1 MPRRGALLLLV
12 LAAALGAAGCGGGSK
27 TYSAAKT
34 RACLVKSGRVV
45 TNPPASDLVASAAEG
60 GSFAVHFGT
69 NTAIVSFGTD
79 RDGAERIV
87 RAYQRFRG
95 KNIGLLDVLHAYG
108 NAVVLWAIHPLDDH
122 VNAIEDCLL

>member
-1 MPRRGALLLLV
+1 MRRRGVLLPLV
-12 LAAALGAAGCGGGSK
+12 LVVALVLAGCGGATK
-27 TYSAAKT
+27 TYSAAKS
-34 RACLVKSGRVV
+34 RACLVKNGRVV
-45 TNPPASDLVASAAEG
+45 TDAPSSDLVASAAEA

-95 KNIGLLDVLHAYG
+95 KNIGLLDVLHAER
-108 NAVVLWAIHPLDDH
+108 NAVILWAIHPFDDY
-122 VNAIEDCLL
+122 VRAIENCLS